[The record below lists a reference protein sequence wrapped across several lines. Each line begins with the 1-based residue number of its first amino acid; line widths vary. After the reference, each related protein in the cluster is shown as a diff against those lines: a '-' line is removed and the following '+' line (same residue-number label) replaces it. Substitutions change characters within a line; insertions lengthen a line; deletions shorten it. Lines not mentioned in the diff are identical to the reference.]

1 MHCQVKV
8 REWATSLMG
17 TRNSLTKVFI
27 IVLELTDR
35 RGHLVL
41 MIIKRYL
48 FAAQPLPT
56 EE

>member
-27 IVLELTDR
+27 IVLELTDG